1 MIIVLISAA
10 IIIAYHPP
18 PSPWFFVGVLM
29 AVFYGTMKMID
40 EKQAKQDP
48 SSRDDSER

>member
-40 EKQAKQDP
+40 EKQAKQEP
-48 SSRDDSER
+48 RDKGGSEP